1 MLCAQFVC
9 VLLCPCTLY
18 VELEPR
24 TFFFLRNQLAA
35 ALQLALLPP
44 RHHVEQRVG
53 LGVIRKASTR
63 KTMRVDT
70 AGRG

>member
-24 TFFFLRNQLAA
+24 TLFFLRNQLRCS
-35 ALQLALLPP
+35 LLYY
-44 RHHVEQRVG
+44 RRDTMWNSG
-53 LGVIRKASTR
+53 LDWV
-63 KTMRVDT
+63 
-70 AGRG
+70 